1 MINYLDSDVAYLLGL
16 VIMRG
21 QLVDEPPLRRLI
33 ITLPFRNLIV
43 SGVKTQFDQKTQLRL
58 GAAEISDRLSEVLG
72 AHMSVIPGTNRIT
85 LTALFPT
92 NAIAWRNLALLL
104 QGKKSYKEFQIPTT
118 IMTSSSDIQKEF
130 LRGVADGSGW
140 VEPGT
145 YYRSESRGKRRVF
158 IAVDNSNWVLPVQ
171 LCCLLQQNLK
181 VPVGEILWGHPN
193 LRDPKCKY
201 PKRAAFREHQ
211 IRVFCE
217 SFEKIGFYLDYKE
230 AILSEFAEEDYK
242 TRDMPPRISYH
253 YLGKKHKQ
261 RPKTKHPQE
270 RSRKLPA
277 KIQGKH
283 YDYFWQICQDMGCR
297 QSSLP
302 TS

>member
-1 MINYLDSDVAYLLGL
+1 MIDYLDPDVAYLLGL

-21 QLVDEPPLRRLI
+21 QLVDEPPLRRLVI
-33 ITLPFRNLIV
+33 SLPFRNLTV
-43 SGVKTQFDQKTQLRL
+43 SGAKTQFDQKTQLRL

-72 AHMSVIPGTNRIT
+72 AHVSIITGGNRIT

-104 QGKKSYKEFQIPTT
+104 EGKKSYREFQLPTV
-118 IMTSSSDIQKEF
+118 ILTSPSDIQKEF
-130 LRGVADGSGW
+130 VRGVVDGSGW

-145 YYRSESRGKRRVF
+145 YYRSKTRGKRRVF

-171 LCCLLQQNLK
+171 LCTILQQNLK

-193 LRDPKCKY
+193 LRDPKCKN
-201 PKRAAFREHQ
+201 PKGAAFREHQ

-217 SFEKIGFYLDYKE
+217 SFEEIGFYLDYKE
-230 AILSEFAEEDYK
+230 TILREFAEEDFK
-242 TRDMPPRISYH
+242 NRDMPPQISYH

-261 RPKTKHPQE
+261 TSKAKHPQE

-277 KIQGKH
+277 KIRGKH
-283 YDYFWQICQDMGCR
+283 YDYFWQICQDMGCE
-297 QSSLP
+297 QICLP
-302 TS
+302 VS